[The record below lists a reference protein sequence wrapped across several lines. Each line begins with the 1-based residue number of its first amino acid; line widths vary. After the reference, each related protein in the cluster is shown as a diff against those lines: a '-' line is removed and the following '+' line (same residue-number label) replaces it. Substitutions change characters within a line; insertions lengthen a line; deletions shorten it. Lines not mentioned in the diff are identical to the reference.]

1 MLNYV
6 IKRLLGLIPTLF
18 IVSVLVF
25 LFVHMLPGD
34 PARLIAGPEADA
46 QVIELVR
53 QQLGLDQPLYHQF
66 WHYISNAVQGDFGL
80 SMVSRRPVADEIASR
95 FMPTLWLTI
104 TSMVWAVIFGM
115 AAGIIAAVWR
125 NRWPDRLSM
134 TIAVSGIS
142 FPAFALG
149 MLLIQVFSVELGWLP
164 TVGADSW
171 QHYILPSLTL
181 GAAVAAVM
189 ARFTRASFVDVLS
202 EDYMRTARAKGVS
215 ETWVVLKHGLRNA
228 MIPVVTMMGL
238 QFGFLLGGSIVVE
251 KVFNWPGLGRLL
263 VDSVE
268 MRDYPVIQ
276 AEILLFSLEFILI
289 NLVVDVLYAAINPWH
304 EFWRRFRRQHM
315 AMTAA
320 LFVILLIVVAIFAR
334 WIAPYDAENYFDYD
348 NLNNGPSLQHW
359 FGVDSLGR
367 DIFSRVLVGAQ
378 ISLAAGVFAVFIGA
392 AIGTLLGLLAGYYEG
407 WWDRLI
413 MRICDVLFAFPGIL
427 LAIAVVAVLGSGIA
441 NVIIAVAIF
450 SIPAFARLV
459 RGNTLVLKQQTF
471 IESARSI
478 GASDMTVL
486 LRHILPGTVS
496 SIVVFFTMRIGTS
509 IISAASLS
517 FLGLG
522 AQPPTPEWGAMLNEA
537 RADMVIAPHVAVFP
551 ALAIFLTVLAF
562 NLLGDGLRDALDP
575 KIKG

>member
-46 QVIELVR
+46 QVIGLVR
-53 QQLGLDQPLYHQF
+53 QQLGLDQPMYIQF
-66 WHYISNAVQGDFGL
+66 WHYITSAVQGDFGL
-80 SMVSRRPVADEIASR
+80 SMVSRRPVSDEIASR

-104 TSMVWAVIFGM
+104 ASMSWAVLFGM
-115 AAGIIAAVWR
+115 AAGIIATVWR

-189 ARFTRASFVDVLS
+189 ARFTRASVVDVLS

-289 NLVVDVLYAAINPWH
+289 NLVVDVLYAAINP
-304 EFWRRFRRQHM
+304 
-315 AMTAA
+315 
-320 LFVILLIVVAIFAR
+320 AIR
-334 WIAPYDAENYFDYD
+334 Y
-348 NLNNGPSLQHW
+348 
-359 FGVDSLGR
+359 
-367 DIFSRVLVGAQ
+367 
-378 ISLAAGVFAVFIGA
+378 
-392 AIGTLLGLLAGYYEG
+392 
-407 WWDRLI
+407 
-413 MRICDVLFAFPGIL
+413 
-427 LAIAVVAVLGSGIA
+427 
-441 NVIIAVAIF
+441 
-450 SIPAFARLV
+450 
-459 RGNTLVLKQQTF
+459 K
-471 IESARSI
+471 
-478 GASDMTVL
+478 
-486 LRHILPGTVS
+486 
-496 SIVVFFTMRIGTS
+496 
-509 IISAASLS
+509 
-517 FLGLG
+517 
-522 AQPPTPEWGAMLNEA
+522 
-537 RADMVIAPHVAVFP
+537 
-551 ALAIFLTVLAF
+551 
-562 NLLGDGLRDALDP
+562 
-575 KIKG
+575 